1 MAQLS
6 LFLHIFIVVWIL
18 NFAGQKVVAWLR
30 KSKPP
35 RWMSVSILFFTMA
48 ILLCLFWM
56 FCGYLVERLTEV

>member
-18 NFAGQKVVAWLR
+18 NFAGQSVVAWLR

-35 RWMSVSILFFTMA
+35 RWMHIGTLFFTMA

-56 FCGYLVERLTEV
+56 FCGYLVERFTGI